1 MKVVIIGGHLSPALS
16 VIQKLR
22 QENVF
27 YIGRKHTFEGD
38 DVLSLEHQEIVNLG
52 IPFHAIRTA
61 RLQRKITRYTFLS
74 LTKFPIGFYQS
85 IKILKEIRPDIVL
98 GFGGY
103 VQIPVVLA
111 AYMLK
116 IPVVIHEQT
125 LGAGFSNRTAS
136 YFAKKVCISWESS
149 RTYFLKEKTILT
161 GNPVKQE
168 IVNLKDL
175 PAGRQ
180 GKNENNKVPVIYITG
195 GSTGSHSIN
204 NLIEKTLHKLLE
216 KYIVIHQTGDSKK
229 YKDYEKLKD
238 FKNNLTKNFSERY
251 EIKKFLSSSE
261 AAQAMNKADLVIG
274 RSGINTVTELIYLK
288 KPAFL
293 IPLPFGQKNEQL
305 KNAEF
310 IKSIGLCEFIEQES
324 LSENLFI
331 SVVNSMIENINN
343 YKLKREVLLKNP
355 AEKIVEVLKDVSK
368 KKPA

>member
-16 VIQKLR
+16 VVQKLKK
-22 QENVF
+22 ENVF

-38 DVLSLEHQEIVNLG
+38 DANSLEHEEIVELG
-52 IPFHAIRTA
+52 IPFYEIRTA

-85 IKILKEIRPDIVL
+85 IKILKEIKPDMVL

-125 LGAGFSNRTAS
+125 LGAGFANRTAS
-136 YFAKKVCISWESS
+136 HFAKRVCISWESS
-149 RTYFLKEKTILT
+149 SPFFKKEKTVLT
-161 GNPVKQE
+161 GNPVKEE
-168 IVNLKDL
+168 IIKAKEKRV
-175 PAGRQ
+175 
-180 GKNENNKVPVIYITG
+180 KNIVPVIYVTG

-204 NLIEKTLHKLLE
+204 NLIEKSLPKLLE
-216 KYIVIHQTGDSKK
+216 KYIIIHQTGDSRK
-229 YKDYEKLKD
+229 YKDFDKLKD
-238 FKNNLTKNFSERY
+238 LKSNLTKNLSEKY
-251 EIKKFLSSSE
+251 EIKKFLNSS
-261 AAQAMNKADLVIG
+261 QASVAMSKADLVIG

-288 KPAFL
+288 KPSFL
-293 IPLPFGQKNEQL
+293 IPLPFGQRNEQL

-310 IKSIGLCEFIEQES
+310 LKSLGLCEFIEQES

-343 YKLKREVLLKNP
+343 YKLKKEVLLENP
-355 AEKIVEVLKDVSK
+355 AEKIVEVLKDVSRK
-368 KKPA
+368 KTA